1 MTDIPEG
8 LVEAVANAIND
19 ESPTNG
25 MWLPYEDLPDVL
37 QVLYRNYARAAILA
51 QNAWQDDLNR
61 RMVEFVEF
69 RGENPRGR

>member
-8 LVEAVANAIND
+8 LVEAVARGIVGSICRFDLTTIEA
-19 ESPTNG
+19 E
-25 MWLPYEDLPDVL
+25 WEDWKEE
-37 QVLYRNYARAAILA
+37 ARAAILA

>member
-8 LVEAVANAIND
+8 LVEAVARAIVKSMSFGCESSD
-19 ESPTNG
+19 EADWPE
-25 MWLPYEDLPDVL
+25 WRQE
-37 QVLYRNYARAAILA
+37 ARAAILA

-69 RGENPRGR
+69 RGENPRG